1 MSMLYKA
8 PGPYFCDGHMV
19 DYVVVDMDQDEEYI
33 AQGWFRSI
41 ADAVAAKESKP
52 ADSVVVTPAEK
63 VEVAAIEAPKRRGR
77 PPKVSNVD

>member
-1 MSMLYKA
+1 MSCLYKV
-8 PGPYFCDGHMV
+8 PGPHFSDGHMV
-19 DYVVVDMDQDEEYI
+19 DYIVVDMDQDEEYI

-52 ADSVVVTPAEK
+52 AESVVVTPAEK
-63 VEVAAIEAPKRRGR
+63 VGVAAIEAPKRRGR